1 MEEEKLKIGV
11 VGLGLMGSSIAAAM
25 VLLGHRVFGVSPV
38 PSAIDQ
44 TADVRIRRQ
53 VTQSVERGLVKE
65 TVEDILKRL
74 HLSDRYSSLSGCD
87 LIIENVIENLE
98 TKHEVLQSIE
108 AAVGPEA
115 IITSNTSAIP
125 INTLQQS
132 LERKHRFLG
141 MHWSEPAFTSRF
153 MEIICGDETDPV
165 LGEQLQQL
173 AESWGKEPTLVRK
186 DIRGFVTNRLMYA
199 MYREAFY
206 LVENGYASMEDLDR
220 ACRNDA
226 GVWLAFCGPF
236 RYMDLT
242 GLQAYY
248 HVMKDLFPELDN
260 RTTVPEFVERVAR
273 EGGNG
278 ISNGRGF
285 YRYTPEEAKA
295 WEEAYEA
302 FSFDMERLKEDHPPK
317 ELKKGT

>member
-260 RTTVPEFVERVAR
+260 RTTVPEFVERIAR

-295 WEEAYEA
+295 WEEAFEA
-302 FSFDMERLKEDHPPK
+302 FSFDMERLKEEHPPK